1 MIILEI
7 IFLGNKTWFCLIK
20 FNTRFLNMFCEIFS
34 KIFLLSS
41 RKISAAAD
49 EAGKGG
55 SKNGGAS
62 KGGGPGKASMPAPSN
77 MAAFRATLWT
87 NLDQVSN
94 PFYLK
99 INLS

>member
-1 MIILEI
+1 M
-7 IFLGNKTWFCLIK
+7 
-20 FNTRFLNMFCEIFS
+20 
-34 KIFLLSS
+34 SS

-94 PFYLK
+94 RFYSK

>member
-7 IFLGNKTWFCLIK
+7 IFLGKKTWFCLIK

-55 SKNGGAS
+55 SKNVGAS

>member
-1 MIILEI
+1 M
-7 IFLGNKTWFCLIK
+7 
-20 FNTRFLNMFCEIFS
+20 
-34 KIFLLSS
+34 SS

-87 NLDQVSN
+87 NLNQVYN
-94 PFYLK
+94 
-99 INLS
+99 